1 MLRAEVLETMWYGC
15 VTWSPCLWHYD
26 TLRRA
31 HPSFLTR
38 YIGWQ
43 KNNPTDHPISYLG
56 ILMEMGSESIEVI
69 FLSSRI
75 LFAGFVSRIVDTK
88 LPKCVMFGELME
100 NTGYVEVS
108 PGRPRSFRY
117 ERRQVNGCSPGRGG
131 IA

>member
-15 VTWSPCLWHYD
+15 VTWSPCLCHYH

-69 FLSSRI
+69 ILSSPI
-75 LFAGFVSRIVDTK
+75 LFAGHVSRIVDTK
-88 LPKCVMFGELME
+88 LPKCVMFGELMGS
-100 NTGYVEVS
+100 TG
-108 PGRPRSFRY
+108 
-117 ERRQVNGCSPGRGG
+117 CGG
-131 IA
+131 VQEKEWKGYLLDDLRAFGTDADK